1 MYLKIYI
8 YYEKYMID
16 KLWQTCQ
23 LIMSNWKKTKF
34 YGLSIV
40 CFLGNP
46 ADWFLGSCVFGGLRQ
61 CEPVWHRAGYPGCKP
76 DIWHSAEPDSGA
88 GYSRLVSGSTF

>member
-1 MYLKIYI
+1 
-8 YYEKYMID
+8 MIEI
-16 KLWQTCQ
+16 LWQSCQ
-23 LIMSNWKKTKF
+23 FIMSNCGRKQKSLF
-34 YGLSIV
+34 

-88 GYSRLVSGSTF
+88 GYSRLVSGSTFLVFLQS